1 MWRIIRSNLTRGRL
15 IILGITVVIVGL
27 LLCKMFF
34 VQPQLISSELTEEIV
49 STEEQMETVS
59 SELKSYA
66 DIKGAVQHPGVYQL
80 TSNMRLLDLIQLA
93 GGLSKEAD
101 DRQINQALIVQDQT
115 VFYIPKI
122 GEDVSEL
129 EEVQGEVAKSSSGEQ
144 DTKININSATEVELE
159 QLDGVGAK
167 KAAAIVSYRE
177 EHGSFKTIENL
188 SDVSGIGSKTVERLK
203 DKLTI

>member
-34 VQPQLISSELTEEIV
+34 VQPQLISNELTEEIV

-66 DIKGAVQHPGVYQL
+66 DIKGAVQHPGVYRL